1 MSEQKIK
8 WSLER
13 RAIKSLVPYEHNPR
27 IIKGKKFEDLKKS
40 IDKFGMAEP
49 IIINTDSVIIG
60 GHARFYALQSEN
72 VEWVD
77 CYVPDR
83 TLDEKEVKELNIRLN
98 KNVAGE
104 WDFEILANE
113 FGMEDLKEWGFDD
126 HEFGQ
131 FDFGTKEQQGKL
143 DEMGGGESKIYT
155 CPNCN
160 HSWKPEKKK

>member
-13 RAIKSLVPYEHNPR
+13 RAVSSLIPYEHNPR

-40 IDKFGMAEP
+40 IGKFGMAEP
-49 IIINTDSVIIG
+49 IIINTNSVIIG

-98 KNVAGE
+98 KNVAGS
-104 WDFEILANE
+104 WDFEILSNDFE
-113 FGMEDLKEWGFDD
+113 MNDLKDWGFED

-131 FDFGTKEQQGKL
+131 FDFGTKEEQGKL
-143 DEMGGGESKIYT
+143 DEMGGGESKVYH
-155 CPNCN
+155 CPQCN
-160 HSWKPEKKK
+160 FSWTPEKKK